1 MAESISIWKLFAG
14 LGIFLFGMF
23 IMEESIRVLAGRSFK
38 KFIRE
43 KTTGRTKSILAGASV
58 TAILQSSSAV
68 SLMVLAFVGA
78 GIMAM
83 ENAIGVIVG
92 SNVGT
97 TLTAWIVATFG
108 FSLNI
113 EEFSL
118 PLIAIGG
125 LVLILLGKSARYSN
139 ISKLLVGFGF
149 LFMGLDYMKSS
160 VEELTAQFDISSISQ
175 YGLPVFFLFGLVS
188 TAIMQSSSASIAIVL
203 TAINAQIIGFEQGAV
218 IVIGA
223 NVGTTA
229 TVLIG
234 GIGSTQ
240 IKRRVAFSHLLFNV
254 FTAIAAFAMLIPLT
268 WIVKKTVG
276 VDPVHAVMGVA
287 LFHTMFNVLG
297 VILIFP
303 FIGLFARLL
312 LKLFPDKEKKLTEYL
327 QNLTPQVS
335 DAAVQGIRKE
345 VLHLVEEALRHN
357 LSVLKIDQKLVFTEQ
372 EDGEEKK
379 ARWSLDERYE
389 NLKLLQ
395 AEIFNFAAK
404 VQSGD
409 VEERDSDDLNR
420 YLHCARVAMHS
431 AKSLR
436 DIKHDFDS
444 FDSSDNEFMY
454 NKNMEFRKRLIS
466 LYLQVIDL
474 IPEEKHETIA
484 GSIARIRQHL
494 TTEDKAFVKE
504 IGEATTK
511 ELLKELD
518 VSTLLMAN
526 RAFIQSAV
534 QILSALRE
542 TLLTKEELQIYE
554 GIQEGES
561 AGQSLQ

>member
-14 LGIFLFGMF
+14 LGIFLFGMY

-43 KTTGRTKSILAGASV
+43 KTTGRVKSILAGASV
-58 TAILQSSSAV
+58 TAVLQSSSAV

-113 EEFSL
+113 EDFSL

-125 LVLILLGKSARYSN
+125 LVLILLGRSVRYSN

-160 VEELTAQFDISSISQ
+160 VEELTTLFDISSIAQ

-268 WIVKKTVG
+268 WVVKMTIG
-276 VDPVHAVMGVA
+276 VDPGHAVMGVA
-287 LFHTMFNVLG
+287 LFHTMFNLLG

-303 FIGLFARLL
+303 FIGLFAKLL

-327 QNLTPQVS
+327 QNITPQVS
-335 DAAVQGIRKE
+335 DAAVQGIQKE
-345 VLHLVEEALRHN
+345 VIHLIEEALRHN
-357 LSVLKIDQKLVFTEQ
+357 LSVLRIDQKLVFTQQ
-372 EDGEEKK
+372 EDGEAEKAK
-379 ARWSLDERYE
+379 WSLDERYE

-395 AEIFNFAAK
+395 AEIFGFAAK

-409 VEERDSDDLNR
+409 VEESDSDDLNR
-420 YLHCARVAMHS
+420 YLHCARMAMHS

-444 FDSSDNEFMY
+444 FESSDNEFMY

-466 LYLQVIDL
+466 LYLQIIDL

-494 TTEDKAFVKE
+494 SKEDKAFVKE

-511 ELLKELD
+511 ELLKEMD

-526 RAFIQSAV
+526 RAFIQSAIQV
-534 QILSALRE
+534 MSALRE
-542 TLLTKEELQIYE
+542 TLLTKEELKIYE
-554 GIQEGES
+554 GILEGES
-561 AGQSLQ
+561 AEQSLN